1 MNQRPDLNPMLELL
15 KTRRSAPVLTLRE
28 PGPDDDQLATL
39 LQIAARTPDH
49 GKLAPWRFIVFAGE
63 ARQRASA
70 LIAARFKALN
80 PEASEQ
86 QVAVESKRLNHAPTV
101 VAVVSSAAPHAK
113 IPEWEQQMSVGAV
126 CMNLVTAANAMG
138 YRTVWLTQWY
148 AYDRDVLTG
157 FGLAPHERIAGFI
170 HIGSKDGPVEDRP
183 RPALADIVTRF

>member
-15 KTRRSAPVLTLRE
+15 KTRRSAPVLALRE
-28 PGPDDDQLATL
+28 PGPDESQLASL

-49 GKLAPWRFIVFAGE
+49 GKLAPWRFIVFSGE
-63 ARQRASA
+63 ARQRASG

-86 QVAVESKRLNHAPTV
+86 QTAVESKRLSHAPTV
-101 VAVVSSAAPHAK
+101 VAVVSTAAPHAK
-113 IPEWEQQMSVGAV
+113 IPEWEQQMSAGAV

-148 AYDRDVLTG
+148 AYDREVLAS
-157 FGLAPHERIAGFI
+157 FGLAPQERIAGFI